1 MTQKDA
7 RQLLIVALTAAS
19 LVLIGQA
26 ALATSVERVTA
37 TCPVCG
43 REIEAQTIVSTNN
56 LGGQDTDFLT
66 RAGGQNPI
74 MIIAITCP
82 QCLYSGYLGDFREP
96 VSEEFKAKFA
106 AAKLRPLDSIDK
118 PWVRHDL
125 IAQVMK
131 LKDAPAR
138 MLADQYLKVS
148 WAARL
153 ADNPFEILY
162 QRLSKE
168 EDEWVSGHYKELENF
183 ARDKNPA
190 EREVDDARAVLAGV
204 KEAPAE
210 LRYAMVLYSLRKLS
224 DHGEHE
230 LVAEALPMLQ
240 PQLDADD
247 WSLLAARVNA
257 SAEIERRAQRKA
269 VANYTQGLQ
278 GDDLDEETRI
288 VHTYLCGELQRRLG
302 RYEQAR
308 ALFQLAQKN
317 ESKPEWLDGLIA
329 RQLTLFPAGQ

>member
-1 MTQKDA
+1 MSGRGK
-7 RQLLIVALTAAS
+7 LLLLALTAAS
-19 LVLIGQA
+19 LVLIRQA
-26 ALATSVERVTA
+26 VLATSVQRVTV
-37 TCPVCG
+37 TCPICG

-74 MIIAITCP
+74 MIVAITCP

-190 EREVDDARAVLAGV
+190 EREVDDPRAVLTGG
-204 KEAPAE
+204 KDAPAE
-210 LRYAMVLYSLRKLS
+210 LRYAMVLYSLRKLR

-230 LVAEALPMLQ
+230 LVAQAMPLLQ

-247 WSLLAARVNA
+247 WSLLSVRVNA
-257 SAEIERRAQRKA
+257 SAEIEKRAQRKA
-269 VANYTQGLQ
+269 LANYTLGLQ
-278 GDDLDEETRI
+278 GDDLDENTRI
-288 VHTYLCGELQRRLG
+288 VHTYLSGELQRRLG
-302 RYEQAR
+302 QYEQAR
-308 ALFQLAQKN
+308 ALYRQAQTFEK
-317 ESKPEWLDGLIA
+317 KPEWLDEVVA